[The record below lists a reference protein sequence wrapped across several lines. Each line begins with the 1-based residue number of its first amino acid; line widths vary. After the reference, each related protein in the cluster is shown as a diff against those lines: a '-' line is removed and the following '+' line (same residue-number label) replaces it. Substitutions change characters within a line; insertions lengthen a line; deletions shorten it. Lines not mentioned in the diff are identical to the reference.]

1 MELSTHNDPASTAN
15 QSFAMSTAQQRR
27 AYAGPALFSYGFRPF
42 FLSGAIWSA
51 LSIPLWIWSLFG
63 GQTVGGHL
71 DWHVHEMLFGMLGA
85 ILAGFL
91 TTAIPNW
98 TGRMPVIGVKLAA
111 LWSLWLAGRLAMLF
125 QVFIGPAAA
134 WIDAAF
140 LVVFAAVVWRE
151 VLSGKNWRNL
161 PICLLT
167 ALMAAANIA
176 FHLDAALGLQGL
188 GTRVALAVA
197 AVMLAL
203 IGGRITP
210 SFTQNWLRQRGETK
224 LPPPFGTFDKVAVI
238 SAAVAAAS
246 WAFAPGQALAGGLL
260 VAAGGVNLARL
271 TRWRGNRTTTEPLLS
286 ILHLGY
292 VWLGLA
298 LLLLGASVLTPLV
311 PRPAGIHALSA
322 GAIGV
327 TCLAVM
333 CRASRGHTG
342 RPLTAD
348 RATVA
353 IFAAI
358 NLAALLRVVAAFIP
372 DYQAGLLVLAASCW
386 TLAYGGFALAY
397 GPMLIGPRP
406 ARA

>member
-15 QSFAMSTAQQRR
+15 QSLAMSTAQQRR

-63 GQTVGGHL
+63 GQTVAGHL

-98 TGRMPVIGVKLAA
+98 TGRMPVIGANLAA

-125 QVFIGPAAA
+125 QVFIGSAAA

-140 LVVFAAVVWRE
+140 LIVFAAVVWRE

-167 ALMAAANIA
+167 ALMAAANVA

-224 LPPPFGTFDKVAVI
+224 LPPPFVTFDKVAVI
-238 SAAVAAAS
+238 SAAVAALS
-246 WAFAPGQALAGGLL
+246 WAIAPGHAASGLLL

-271 TRWRGNRTTTEPLLS
+271 TRWRGNRTTAEPLLS

-292 VWLGLA
+292 VWLGLG

-342 RPLTAD
+342 RPLSAD

-358 NLAALLRVVAAFIP
+358 NLAALLRLAAAFSA
-372 DYQAGLLVLAASCW
+372 DYQAGLLVLAALCW
-386 TLAYGGFALAY
+386 TLAYGGFAAAY
-397 GPMLIGPRP
+397 GPMLVGPRP
-406 ARA
+406 DRA